1 MLWKKAQEKTVKSH
15 LSPVKIC
22 GIIKT
27 HLLRGVSILPLGKGK
42 SAYNL
47 QRYRSGHNGA
57 DSKTCRS
64 FLCLT
69 PQPIDFTGIPV
80 YLRFFTTQYLRFF

>member
-57 DSKTCRS
+57 DSKS
-64 FLCLT
+64 SLT
-69 PQPIDFTGIPV
+69 KAREKTENPCAARDCEI
-80 YLRFFTTQYLRFF
+80 

>member
-57 DSKTCRS
+57 DSKLCRS

-69 PQPIDFTGIPV
+69 SQPLDITGIFAYLRFSKME
-80 YLRFFTTQYLRFF
+80 YLRFF